1 MFYCVWFGKV
11 NLFEVQQMPTFLR
24 KWWLKKSLERI
35 KEENKKSSTTQNQ
48 QPFNKRLRKK
58 VL

>member
-1 MFYCVWFGKV
+1 
-11 NLFEVQQMPTFLR
+11 MPTFLR